1 MEFFELTSNCNY
13 VFVLSYPNTA
23 LTDIITALSPGMTVW
38 RKPYFSGVGC
48 RVPGRPFSN
57 MHFER
62 HNLAQWAIFLHFY
75 KKKKRKITA

>member
-38 RKPYFSGVGC
+38 RKPYFSGVGY
-48 RVPGRPFSN
+48 RVGPSRICILTGIIWLNGQF
-57 MHFER
+57 
-62 HNLAQWAIFLHFY
+62 FLHFLL
-75 KKKKRKITA
+75 KKKRKITA

>member
-13 VFVLSYPNTA
+13 VFALSYPNTA

-48 RVPGRPFSN
+48 RVPG
-57 MHFER
+57 
-62 HNLAQWAIFLHFY
+62 
-75 KKKKRKITA
+75 TG